1 MNILAI
7 GAHPDDIEIGCGG
20 SLAWHSSRGDNVM
33 MVVLTNGE
41 MGGAS
46 AHVRFKEF
54 EEAANILGVT
64 SVLSLG
70 YSDTKIPTTHEPIA
84 KIEKIIND
92 FKPARVYIPFPREI
106 HQDHRKTSEI
116 SLAACR
122 NLPQILLYE
131 GPSTFPDFQVKY
143 WIDISLTLEKK
154 LKAIGTH
161 KSQGEKEIL
170 KIDAIKSLNRFRG
183 YQARSK
189 YAEGFD
195 IFRLIEL

>member
-1 MNILAI
+1 MNIIAI

-54 EEAANILGVT
+54 EKAAGILGVT
-64 SVLSLG
+64 STRSLG
-70 YSDTKIPTTHEPIA
+70 YSDTEIPSTHEPIA
-84 KIEKIIND
+84 KIEAIIND
-92 FKPARVYIPFPREI
+92 FKPERAYIPFSREI

-116 SLAACR
+116 SLSACR

-143 WIDISLTLEKK
+143 WIDISLTLDKK
-154 LKAIGTH
+154 LKAIKIH
-161 KSQGEKEIL
+161 KSQAEKEIL
-170 KIDAIKSLNRFRG
+170 KMDAIKSLNRFRG